1 MSSLAG
7 KSIRDT
13 YKDLLHVHSGVNN
26 EGLEASAK
34 QIFDGEGIAS
44 AMWLSTSTLQVGDA
58 STAATIDVRGDSIS
72 KAIKLRDTSNNVHDI
87 MDVSTA
93 GEVELKTNI
102 KTKGSVTFTKV
113 GHENL
118 VMSAEHGTMERGDG
132 TKGKIKL
139 ADTSVALRKENT
151 DLLMAKEDGTIKL
164 QNVDTLPSS
173 PSAGDIVNYNG
184 KINIGV

>member
-1 MSSLAG
+1 MANLAG
-7 KSIRDT
+7 QLIKDS
-13 YKDLLHVHSGVNN
+13 YKVLLTIAGVTAN
-26 EGLEASAK
+26 EGLTGSAK

-151 DLLMAKEDGTIKL
+151 DLLIAKEDGTIKL

>member
-72 KAIKLRDTSNNVHDI
+72 KAVKLRDANNNIHD
-87 MDVSTA
+87 VLEASTA
-93 GEVELKTNI
+93 GVVEVKADL
-102 KTKGSVTFTKV
+102 KTKGAVTFTKD
-113 GHENL
+113 GYENL
-118 VMSAEHGTMERGDG
+118 VVSAQHGTMEKGDG
-132 TKGKIKL
+132 TKGKVKL
-139 ADTSVALRKENT
+139 GDTSVSLRKGTN
-151 DLLMAKEDGTIKL
+151 DLLIAKEDGTLKL
-164 QNVDTLPSS
+164 QNVDTLPSN
-173 PSAGDIVNYNG
+173 PAAGDIVNYNG

>member
-1 MSSLAG
+1 MASLSG
-7 KSIRDT
+7 REISKT
-13 YKDLLHVHSGVNN
+13 FKDLLHVYSGTEG
-26 EGLEASAK
+26 EGLESGAK

-58 STAATIDVRGDSIS
+58 STTASIDVRGDSIS

-93 GEVELKTNI
+93 GEVDFKTNI
-102 KTKGSVTFTKV
+102 KTKGKVTFTKA
-113 GHENL
+113 GHEDI
-118 VMSAEHGTMERGDG
+118 VMSAENGTMERGDG
-132 TKGKIKL
+132 SKGKVKL
-139 ADTSVALRKENT
+139 GDTTVSLRKGTN
-151 DLLMAKEDGTIKL
+151 DLLVAKEDGTIKL

-173 PSAGDIVNYNG
+173 PAAGDIVNYNG